1 MNYNNIFKGYKMIML
16 DIYMRFEIKDNVI
29 DMLLSNGYDDFFF
42 IEAKKYAAKN
52 MLLSDEE
59 QVSGRQNYAI
69 IKLYLNDTA
78 ASMLASLI
86 KEEFRDVR
94 VFAIECQPLAFFGM

>member
-1 MNYNNIFKGYKMIML
+1 MIML

-29 DMLLSNGYDDFFF
+29 DVLLANGYDDFFF

-59 QVSGRQNYAI
+59 QVSGRQNYAF
-69 IKLYLNDTA
+69 IKLYLNETA
-78 ASMLASLI
+78 ADMLASLI
-86 KEEFRDVR
+86 KSKFNDVR
-94 VFAIECQPLAFFGM
+94 VFAVECSPLAFFSM

>member
-1 MNYNNIFKGYKMIML
+1 MIVL
-16 DIYMRFEIKDNVI
+16 DMYVRSEIKENVI
-29 DMLLSNGYDDFFF
+29 DLLLQNGYDDFFF

-69 IKLYLNDTA
+69 IKIYLNDST
-78 ASMLASLI
+78 ASMLATLV
-86 KEEFRDVR
+86 KENFEDVR
-94 VFAIECQPLAFFGM
+94 VFATESQPLAFFGYA

>member
-1 MNYNNIFKGYKMIML
+1 MIML
-16 DIYMRFEIKDNVI
+16 DVYMRFEIKDNVI
-29 DMLLSNGYDDFFF
+29 DLLLANGYDDFFF

-78 ASMLASLI
+78 AGMLASLI
-86 KEEFRDVR
+86 KEEFKDVR
-94 VFAIECQPLAFFGM
+94 VFAVECQPLAFFGMYF